1 MIEDI
6 RWKLARILAVSALL
20 LSIVV
25 GGTVLVFGLL
35 AKEHAIATLARS
47 EAALFI
53 SQLSAHFDSGTAD
66 HREIEMALS
75 TLLRERAHLPDGHF
89 VVARVYST
97 DGKVIAEK
105 QAADGFSPPMLPPLG
120 RQELE
125 DTRATTHDL
134 LFKSGEVYVRII
146 TFITGIAG
154 GSGGFLEGVYLV
166 DQAILRRL
174 AWDALVAMAVC
185 IAVIVAN
192 TGFLYPLMVSLN
204 RQLVGLS
211 RDLLDANISMLEVLG
226 SAIAMRDGETGH
238 HNYRVTLYAASLGEA
253 VHLPLEQMR
262 RLVKGAFLHD
272 VGKIAVSDTILLK
285 PSSLTDAEFEQIRT
299 HVAHGVDVVLQS
311 KWLAEAEAVVG
322 GHHEKWD
329 GTGYPRGLKGENIPL
344 LARVFA
350 IADVFDAL
358 TSRRPY
364 KPPMSFEDA
373 WKTLERGR
381 GAHFDPVLLDD
392 FRRISRC
399 IHARVA
405 DRAEDELKALLTV
418 TIGKY
423 FR

>member
-1 MIEDI
+1 MIQDI
-6 RWKLARILAVSALL
+6 HRKLARILAVSALL

-25 GGTVLVFGLL
+25 GGTVLTFGLL
-35 AKEHAIATLARS
+35 AKEHAIATLAGS

-53 SQLSAHFDSGTAD
+53 SQLSAHFARGTAD
-66 HREIEMALS
+66 HREFEMALFN
-75 TLLRERAHLPDGHF
+75 LLRERAHLPDGHF
-89 VVARVYST
+89 VVARVYSA
-97 DGKVIAEK
+97 DGTVIAEE
-105 QAADGFSPPMLPPLG
+105 QAADGFSPPMLPALG

-125 DTRATTHDL
+125 DTQATTHHL
-134 LFKSGEVYVRII
+134 LFKGGEVYVRII
-146 TFITGIAG
+146 AFVAGSAG
-154 GSGGFLEGVYLV
+154 GSGGFFEGVYLV
-166 DQAILRRL
+166 DQATLRRL
-174 AWDALVAMAVC
+174 AGDALAAVAVC

-204 RQLVGLS
+204 RRLVGLS

-226 SAIAMRDGETGH
+226 SAIAMRDSETGH
-238 HNYRVTLYAASLGEA
+238 HNYRVTLYATGLGEA
-253 VHLPLEQMR
+253 VHLPPEDMR

-285 PSSLTDAEFEQIRT
+285 PGSLTDAEFGQIKT
-299 HVAHGVDVVLQS
+299 HVGHGLDVVLQS
-311 KWLAEAEAVVG
+311 NWLAEAEAVVG

-358 TSRRPY
+358 ISRRPY

-381 GAHFDPVLLDD
+381 GAHFDPVLLDN
-392 FRRISRC
+392 FRRISRG

-405 DRAEDELKALLTV
+405 DRADDELKALLAV

>member
-1 MIEDI
+1 MVQDI
-6 RWKLARILAVSALL
+6 HRKLTRILAVSALL
-20 LSIVV
+20 LSSVV
-25 GGTVLVFGLL
+25 GGTVLTFGLL
-35 AKEHAIATLARS
+35 AKEHAIASLARS
-47 EAALFI
+47 EAVLFI
-53 SQLSAHFDSGTAD
+53 SQLSAHFDRGTAD

-75 TLLRERAHLPDGHF
+75 NFLRERAHLPDGHF
-89 VVARVYST
+89 VMARVYSA
-97 DGKVIAEK
+97 DGKVIAEE
-105 QAADGFSPPMLPPLG
+105 QAADGFSPPMLPALG

-125 DTRATTHDL
+125 DTRASTHHL
-134 LFKSGEVYVRII
+134 LFKNGEVYVRILASI
-146 TFITGIAG
+146 AGIAG
-154 GSGGFLEGVYLV
+154 GSGGFFEGVYLV
-166 DQAILRRL
+166 DQATLRRL
-174 AWDALVAMAVC
+174 AGDALAAIAVC

-204 RQLVGLS
+204 RRLVGLS
-211 RDLLDANISMLEVLG
+211 QNLLDANVSMLEVLG

-253 VHLPLEQMR
+253 VRLPPEDMR

-285 PSSLTDAEFEQIRT
+285 PGSLTDAEFEQIRT
-299 HVAHGVDVVLQS
+299 HVGHGLDVVRRS
-311 KWLAEAEAVVG
+311 KWLADAEAVVG

-329 GTGYPRGLKGENIPL
+329 GTGYPQGLKGKSIPL

-358 TSRRPY
+358 ASRRPY

-373 WKTLERGR
+373 WKILERGR
-381 GAHFDPVLLDD
+381 GVHFDPVLLDN
-392 FRRISRC
+392 FRRISRG

-405 DRAEDELKALLTV
+405 DRAEDELKALLAV

>member
-154 GSGGFLEGVYLV
+154 GSGGFFEGVYLV

-329 GTGYPRGLKGENIPL
+329 GTGYPRGLKGESIPM

-350 IADVFDAL
+350 IVDVFDAL

>member
-1 MIEDI
+1 VIEDI

-53 SQLSAHFDSGTAD
+53 SQLSAHFGSGTAD

-97 DGKVIAEK
+97 GGKVIAEK

-146 TFITGIAG
+146 AFITGIAG
-154 GSGGFLEGVYLV
+154 GSGGFFEGVYLV

-329 GTGYPRGLKGENIPL
+329 GTGYPRGLKGESIPM

-350 IADVFDAL
+350 IVDVFDAL